1 MSRRAFTLAEV
12 LVAVV
17 VLAVGLL
24 AVFGVLHRAARLERL
39 AREQRARRA
48 AATASHERTVAA
60 SPRWR
65 RGVSLVEL
73 LVTLAL
79 VGVLGAAAAAAAGGA
94 AGRARARGAEARA
107 EARHLETAADLL
119 ARELREGVGAMALG
133 DTAIAL
139 ARVVGSAVA
148 CEGGAV
154 PLDAPGAWA
163 ATPRAGDE
171 WRTWQSG
178 GWQVGTASGVQLDRC
193 ADGRPAWRADGV
205 PPPSPDAVVLVLRRA
220 RWVAYR
226 DADERWQLGL
236 REGRAVGW
244 DAVQP
249 AIGPFAH
256 LRLAWEPHDS
266 GGTLRVSGA
275 SGPAAAVRRLVHPR
289 NH

>member
-24 AVFGVLHRAARLERL
+24 AVLGVLHRAARLERL
-39 AREQRARRA
+39 GREQRARRA
-48 AATASHERTVAA
+48 AAAASHERSVAA

-65 RGVSLVEL
+65 RGVTLVEL

-79 VGVLGAAAAAAAGGA
+79 VGLVGALAAGAAGGA
-94 AGRARARGAEARA
+94 VGRARVRGAEARA
-107 EARHLETAADLL
+107 AARHLETAADLL
-119 ARELREGVGAMALG
+119 VRELREGVGATALG
-133 DTAIAL
+133 DTAIGL

-154 PLDAPGAWA
+154 PRDAPGDWPAM
-163 ATPRAGDE
+163 PRAGDE
-171 WRTWQSG
+171 WRTWRSG
-178 GWQVGTASGVQLDRC
+178 GWWVGTASAVHATRC

-205 PPPSPDAVVLVLRRA
+205 PPPAPSAVVLVFRRA

-226 DADERWQLGL
+226 DAEARWHLGL
-236 REGRAVGW
+236 REATAAGW

-249 AIGPFAH
+249 AIGPFER
-256 LRLAWEPHDS
+256 LRLAWEPHDT
-266 GGTLRVSGA
+266 GGTLLVSGSEA
-275 SGPAAAVRRLVHPR
+275 PDAAVRRLVHPR